1 MQPIPYCGTPPVPGS
16 VSWNLDPILLGA
28 LAASALVLGAWTW
41 RHDASA
47 GRRAA
52 FLAGYIV
59 LALCLISPW
68 CNLSVALFSVRISQH
83 MLIEFVAAP
92 LLALGLP
99 RKPGRGGR
107 LEAGIACATFAV
119 LLWFWHLP
127 VPYEWTFRSTGAYWL
142 MHASLAAS
150 AVMLWRL
157 LLDKSGPARSLAAS
171 SITALQMTVLGAV
184 YSFAGEA
191 FFKVHFGTTWVWGL
205 SPLEDQQ
212 LGGLIMW
219 IPPGL
224 LLAAVAAYATAQ
236 LLAEPDPAP
245 LPRAS

>member
-28 LAASALVLGAWTW
+28 LAAAGLVLGVWTW
-41 RHDASA
+41 RHDASG

-59 LALCLISPW
+59 LALCLVSPL
-68 CNLSVALFSVRISQH
+68 CNLSVALFSARIGQH

-99 RKPGRGGR
+99 RRHGRGGR
-107 LEAGIACATFAV
+107 LEAGLACAVFAV

-150 AVMLWRL
+150 AVMLWRV
-157 LLDKSGPARSLAAS
+157 LLDKSRPAHSLAAS

-184 YSFAGEA
+184 YSFAGRA
-191 FFKVHFGTTWVWGL
+191 FFEVHFGTTSVWGL

-236 LLAEPDPAP
+236 LLEEPDPAP
-245 LPRAS
+245 LPRNT